1 MRFKTVGDVVELKMW
16 EKTML
21 PESEMVEVNGKKAF
35 KKTGKEVEMTTY
47 TFRDSFGD
55 VLVMLSDINTF
66 RALEGEKV
74 NIETEIVFNT
84 FKNQNRV
91 KLANVTLTEKA

>member
-21 PESEMVEVNGKKAF
+21 PESQMVEENGKKSF

-55 VLVMLSDINTF
+55 VLIMLSDINSF

-74 NIETEIVFNT
+74 VIETEIVFNT

-91 KLANVTLTEKA
+91 KLANVTLAKKA

>member
-1 MRFKTVGDVVELKMW
+1 MRFKTVGDVVELRMW

-55 VLVMLSDINTF
+55 VLVMLSDNNTF

-74 NIETEIVFNT
+74 DIETEIVFNT

-91 KLANVTLTEKA
+91 KLVGVTLAKEA